1 MLVVG
6 VPKGDA
12 LRYSDL
18 TAEQIAELKKPATDA
33 AAEIGKTNEEYK
45 AMLTEQ
51 AKAFGD
57 AQQARAE
64 SYANAES
71 ARDKAYTKAET
82 DRNAA
87 YNEAEGEREQGW
99 TDLKAEAEKGVSD
112 AVERADAA
120 SKAATKAIA
129 DVKATEAKLYPVAEN
144 VLKGTAKDTFVHVDD
159 AFPSSLLGIEIE
171 GATEQVTTTGKNI
184 VKLNEAKKTSKELE
198 LDVKSSGQII
208 INGTCSGDGLWL
220 KIGTVD
226 VVEGKAYVLSLN
238 KAYSTFGISAWSNSD
253 NKHVVF
259 APGKSQSAKGTATKT
274 ETLSIF
280 AVGGEGMTFNNE
292 VVSVQM
298 EEGTAGTYWE
308 PYTGGKPSP
317 SPEYP
322 QQITVVENPTVKVT
336 GRSLAQLTVNGNGDS
351 DNFFVS
357 PSVQRLTLS
366 FDCAG
371 DWWTGDPNG
380 PCFFVHEV
388 YPESGDFSNQPIG
401 VLTFPQVT
409 GRRVSATIEF
419 GSAITGRYEGYV
431 VLRGYYDKIGKYCS
445 NFMVSAGGSEEPYAP
460 HASQSLTFTLPAE
473 HPFLAKVDGKI
484 NEIEAGK
491 ADEITV
497 DRDGNVSLIAN
508 IGKYTVDTIPYIR
521 EEELG
526 FGVQL
531 GMSGAADGYLCAYL
545 KHGRDAAYYNFL
557 VDWLAIPKSYVT
569 FTTVDEVKQFLKGKE
584 FFYQVKEPKTYNLG
598 KINLPALPE
607 SVSNVWTDAEVTPKT
622 GIEYTRDVNIVVANL
637 ESAIASIS

>member
-1 MLVVG
+1 M
-6 VPKGDA
+6 K
-12 LRYSDL
+12 
-18 TAEQIAELKKPATDA
+18 
-33 AAEIGKTNEEYK
+33 
-45 AMLTEQ
+45 
-51 AKAFGD
+51 
-57 AQQARAE
+57 
-64 SYANAES
+64 
-71 ARDKAYTKAET
+71 
-82 DRNAA
+82 
-87 YNEAEGEREQGW
+87 AEGEREQGW
-99 TDLKAEAEKGVSD
+99 TDLKAEAEKSVSD

-120 SKAATKAIA
+120 NKAATKAIA
-129 DVKATEAKLYPVAEN
+129 DVKATEDKLYPVAEN

-159 AFPSSLLGIEIE
+159 AFPSTLLGIEIE
-171 GATEQVTTTGKNI
+171 GATEQTTTTGKNLLNPEPLKDI
-184 VKLNEAKKTSKELE
+184 SNFDTNQSGEGFYVYEFEAPSTGDYTVSVKQA
-198 LDVKSSGQII
+198 VKYANYLMVS
-208 INGTCSGDGLWL
+208 D
-220 KIGTVD
+220 KP
-226 VVEGKAYVLSLN
+226 
-238 KAYSTFGISAWSNSD
+238 TFGAGNQTWFS
-253 NKHVVF
+253 HL
-259 APGKSQSAKGTATKT
+259 T
-274 ETLSIF
+274 
-280 AVGGEGMTFNNE
+280 AVGGATSATFKNVNAIYLYFSTSIAAIQATLE
-292 VVSVQM
+292 KVGWIQIEKGS
-298 EEGTAGTYWE
+298 TATAYE

-336 GRSLAQLTVNGNGDS
+336 GRSLSPLTVNGNGDS

-380 PCFFVHEV
+380 PRFFVHEV

-401 VLTFPQVT
+401 VLTFPQVA

-484 NEIEAGK
+484 NKIEADK

-508 IGKYTVDTIPYIR
+508 IGKYTVDTIPYIQ

-526 FGVQL
+526 FGVRL
-531 GMSGAADGYLCAYL
+531 GMYGAADGYLCAYL
-545 KHGRDAAYYNFL
+545 KHGRDAAYYNYL
-557 VDWLAIPKSYVT
+557 VDWLAISKSYVT